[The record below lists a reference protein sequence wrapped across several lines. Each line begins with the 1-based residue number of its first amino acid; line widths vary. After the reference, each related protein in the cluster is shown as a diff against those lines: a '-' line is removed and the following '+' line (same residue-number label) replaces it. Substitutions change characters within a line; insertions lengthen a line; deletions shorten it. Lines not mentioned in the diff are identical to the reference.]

1 MNLIWRLP
9 ISWSGGGAPT
19 EWFSRTRPWPAH
31 YGSLLTNV
39 KVPAADPAGSAPG
52 QVTPSASHESDVDC
66 DSGLSYCGSNPWLL
80 RKACHVAPNLF
91 IALTNPIE
99 GEDDAFNKWYD
110 AQHVPEVLD
119 VPGVVAAQ
127 RYDITE
133 LKVPDDED
141 LPAQLPPPTHRYMVI
156 YELDNEPDVVMAE
169 FLKRVMAGTLTL
181 GEWLDLTTVS
191 LTGWT
196 PRGERVQAD
205 R

>member
-1 MNLIWRLP
+1 M
-9 ISWSGGGAPT
+9 
-19 EWFSRTRPWPAH
+19 
-31 YGSLLTNV
+31 
-39 KVPAADPAGSAPG
+39 
-52 QVTPSASHESDVDC
+52 
-66 DSGLSYCGSNPWLL
+66 
-80 RKACHVAPNLF
+80 APNLF

-110 AQHVPEVLD
+110 TQHVPEVLD

-169 FLKRVMAGTLTL
+169 FLKRVMGGQLSL
-181 GEWLDLTTVS
+181 GEWLDLTTIS
-191 LTGWT
+191 LTGWA
-196 PRGERVQAD
+196 PRGERVLAAG
-205 R
+205 

>member
-1 MNLIWRLP
+1 M
-9 ISWSGGGAPT
+9 
-19 EWFSRTRPWPAH
+19 
-31 YGSLLTNV
+31 
-39 KVPAADPAGSAPG
+39 
-52 QVTPSASHESDVDC
+52 
-66 DSGLSYCGSNPWLL
+66 
-80 RKACHVAPNLF
+80 APNLF